1 LPSSAGPPEVGRWIA
16 SADSEEYL
24 TLVTYLVE
32 RQSIG
37 NQLLRRSIEMSHT
50 WKRWQDYATMA
61 FGVLLFISP
70 FVFAE
75 TSQRVATLSAYVLG
89 VLLFLSGI
97 AAAANREDRQ
107 SLILNAPGIVAVVT
121 FIAPFVLGFTGVT
134 GIAWS
139 AWVLAVATVVV
150 GASLSLGHR
159 TRVTVA

>member
-1 LPSSAGPPEVGRWIA
+1 MTAWR
-16 SADSEEYL
+16 
-24 TLVTYLVE
+24 
-32 RQSIG
+32 
-37 NQLLRRSIEMSHT
+37 
-50 WKRWQDYATMA
+50 RWQDYATMV

-70 FVFAE
+70 FVLGQ
-75 TSQRVATLSAYVLG
+75 TSHQVASVSAYVLG

-150 GASLSLGHR
+150 GASLRLGHR
-159 TRVTVA
+159 TRMTVA